1 MIMQSRSVRMP
12 DCNDISVIFI
22 PGGIVEMSRLKTS
35 WIVMANVALMSAILA
50 FVVLYSNYEK
60 KENYRHQVEHFVN
73 TTIAMERVTGN
84 YLEAE
89 QGICDNWAQ
98 YINNR
103 DLTLEEAAAYVRAT
117 HAKANT
123 SAHLIDTETLK
134 GYSTR
139 SKPNTEDD
147 YEVSYERLGLLG
159 DGSWIADLGEAI
171 NITRTYTNPINGEQS
186 LAFCNRITVR
196 DAETGEEKQAY
207 LLRIVPTSNLEEKW
221 VFPKEE
227 YENEDFSI
235 IDTDSNYV
243 IRGRSFK
250 NASFF
255 EFYKSYNQPG
265 IQVQQQLFEDILSG
279 TGSFTMLD
287 SRGTECIVA
296 YTPITS
302 TKGWML
308 LSSAPVSDLN
318 AVTENWILIGVITFG
333 LLILLV
339 MDVLYMRSFNK
350 KLRVMAREAEAAN
363 KAKTDFL
370 STMSHDIRTPMNAI
384 IGLTA
389 IAEKK
394 LDDREAVAENLRKIS
409 LASSHLLT
417 LINDILDI
425 SKVESGKLN
434 LSPLTFSIVETV
446 QNLVNLSQPMIKE
459 KNIDFS
465 FRINRMEKEY
475 LYADQL
481 RLNQIYI
488 NILSNAIKYTMPGG
502 SVTVDLREEESEKE
516 GCVKL
521 IYRVADTG
529 IGMSPEFL
537 EKMYQPFSRQTDSRV
552 NSIQGT
558 GLGLAIT
565 RQMVELMNGT
575 IECQSE
581 LEKGTTFIITLDLP
595 IAEKQLEEMR
605 FDGVDV
611 LIADDD
617 PVLLETAADA
627 LETMGVNA
635 EQAKSGKEALE
646 MTRRRHESGKDY
658 DVIILDWKMPDMN
671 GIETIRRIRT
681 EVDAN
686 IPILVTSAYDWSD
699 IEDAAKE
706 AGANGF
712 VGKPLFRSRLYEK
725 ISELLGTEVTALEPE
740 DDYSDLA
747 GMNILIAEDND
758 INWEIISTMLDMFG
772 ITSERAEN
780 GQICVNKMAEAAE
793 GCFDLIFMDVQMPEM
808 NGLDATRN
816 IRRLE
821 NKWAASI
828 PIIAMTADA
837 FSENVAECLEAGM
850 NGHIPKP
857 IDMKLVIKEIR
868 RIKEEKRK

>member
-1 MIMQSRSVRMP
+1 
-12 DCNDISVIFI
+12 
-22 PGGIVEMSRLKTS
+22 MSRLKTS
-35 WIVMANVALMSAILA
+35 WIVMANVALMGAILA
-50 FVVLYSNYEK
+50 FVALFSNYER
-60 KENYRHQVEHFVN
+60 KENYRSQVEHFVN

-84 YLEAE
+84 YLEGE

-98 YINNR
+98 YINSQ

-117 HAKANT
+117 HTETTT
-123 SAHLIDTETLK
+123 SAHLIDMETLN
-134 GYSTR
+134 GYSTQP
-139 SKPNTEDD
+139 KPNTEHD
-147 YEVSYERLGLLG
+147 YEVSYQRIELLG
-159 DGSWIADLGEAI
+159 DGAWIADLGTAI
-171 NITRTYTNPINGEQS
+171 NISRTYTNPLNGEQS

-196 DAETGEEKQAY
+196 DAETGEKKQAY
-207 LLRIVPTSNLEEKW
+207 LLRVIPTSNLKEKW
-221 VFPKEE
+221 VFPQEE

-235 IDTDSNYV
+235 IDTDGNYV

-265 IQVQQQLFEDILSG
+265 IPAQQQLFADILSG

-287 SRGTECIVA
+287 SKGRECIVA
-296 YTPITS
+296 HTPITS
-302 TKGWML
+302 TKGWIL

-318 AVTENWILIGVITFG
+318 AVRENWILIGVITFG
-333 LLILLV
+333 LLLLLV
-339 MDVLYMRSFNK
+339 MDFLYMNSINK
-350 KLRVMAREAEAAN
+350 KLRVTARAAETAN

-384 IGLTA
+384 IGLTT

-394 LDDREAVAENLRKIS
+394 LDDREAVSDNLSKIR
-409 LASSHLLT
+409 LASNHLLT

-425 SKVESGKLN
+425 SKVESGKFN

-446 QNLVNLSQPMIKE
+446 QNLMNLSQPMIKG

-465 FRINRMEKEY
+465 FRINHMDKEY

-488 NILSNAIKYTMPGG
+488 NVLSNAIKYTEPGG
-502 SVTVDLREEESEKE
+502 RVSVDLREEESEKE
-516 GCVKL
+516 GCVRL
-521 IYRVADTG
+521 IYCVADTG

-537 EKMYQPFSRQTDSRV
+537 KKMYEPFSRQTDSRV

-575 IECQSE
+575 IDCQSE
-581 LEKGTTFIITLDLP
+581 TGKGTTFTIALDLP
-595 IAEKQLEEMR
+595 VAEKQLEEMR
-605 FDGVDV
+605 IEGIDV

-617 PVLLETAADA
+617 PILLESAVDT
-627 LETMGVNA
+627 LETLGINA
-635 EQAKSGKEALE
+635 EQAQSGMEALE
-646 MTRRRHESGKDY
+646 KARHRHEAGKDY

-671 GIETIRRIRT
+671 GVETIRRIRT
-681 EVDAN
+681 EVDAG
-686 IPILVTSAYDWSD
+686 IPILLTSAYDWSD
-699 IEDAAKE
+699 IEDEAKE

-712 VGKPLFRSRLYEK
+712 IGKPLFRSRLYEK
-725 ISELLGTEVTALEPE
+725 INGLLGTEAKPLEPE

-758 INWEIISTMLDMFG
+758 INWEIISTMLGMFG
-772 ITSERAEN
+772 VNTERAEN
-780 GQICVNKMAEAAE
+780 GRICVDKMAEAGE
-793 GCFDLIFMDVQMPEM
+793 GRYDLIFMDVQMPEM
-808 NGLDATRN
+808 NGLDATRQ
-816 IRRLE
+816 IRKLA

-837 FSENVAECLEAGM
+837 FSENISECLKAGM
-850 NGHIPKP
+850 NGHIAKP
-857 IDMKLVIKEIR
+857 IDLKLVIKEIR

>member
-1 MIMQSRSVRMP
+1 
-12 DCNDISVIFI
+12 
-22 PGGIVEMSRLKTS
+22 MSRLKTS
-35 WIVMANVALMSAILA
+35 WIVMANVALMCAILA
-50 FVVLYSNYEK
+50 FVALYSSYER
-60 KENYRHQVEHFVN
+60 KESYQSQVEHFVN
-73 TTIAMERVTGN
+73 TTITMERVTGN
-84 YLEAE
+84 YLEGE

-98 YINNR
+98 YINTQ
-103 DLTLEEAAAYVRAT
+103 DLTLEEAAAYIRAT
-117 HAKANT
+117 HARTTT
-123 SAHLIDTETLK
+123 SAHLIDAETLT

-139 SKPNTEDD
+139 PRPNTEDD
-147 YEVSYERLGLLG
+147 YDVSYARMELIG
-159 DGSWIADLGEAI
+159 DGAWIADLGEAI
-171 NITRTYTNPINGEQS
+171 NISRTYTNPMNGEQS
-186 LAFCNRITVR
+186 LAFCNRISVR
-196 DAETGEEKQAY
+196 DGETGEKRQAY
-207 LLRIVPTSNLEEKW
+207 LLRVIQTSKLEEKW
-221 VFPKEE
+221 VFPEEE
-227 YENEDFSI
+227 YEDEDFSI
-235 IDTDSNYV
+235 IDTDGNYV

-250 NASFF
+250 NNSFF

-265 IQVQQQLFEDILSG
+265 IQAQQQLFENILSG
-279 TGSFTMLD
+279 TGSFTMKD
-287 SRGTECIVA
+287 SKGRECIVA
-296 YTPITS
+296 HTPITS
-302 TKGWML
+302 TRGWVL
-308 LSSAPVSDLN
+308 LSSALDSDLH
-318 AVTENWILIGVITFG
+318 AVTENWILIGVISFG
-333 LLILLV
+333 LLLLLV
-339 MDVLYMRSFNK
+339 TDFLYMHSFNK
-350 KLRVMAREAEAAN
+350 KLWVMAREAEAAN

-384 IGLTA
+384 IGLTT
-389 IAEKK
+389 IAEKN
-394 LDDREAVAENLRKIS
+394 LGDPEAVGDNLRKIS
-409 LASSHLLT
+409 LASNHLLT

-446 QNLVNLSQPMIKE
+446 QNLVNLSQPMVKE

-502 SVTVDLREEESEKE
+502 SVSVDLREEESEKE
-516 GCVKL
+516 GCVRL
-521 IYRVADTG
+521 TYRVADTG

-565 RQMVELMNGT
+565 KQMVELMNGT

-581 LEKGTTFIITLDLP
+581 PGKGTTFNITLDLP
-595 IAEKQLEEMR
+595 VAEKQLEEMR
-605 FDGVDV
+605 IDGVDA

-617 PVLLETAADA
+617 PILLETAVDTLESLGIRADRAMTGTDA
-627 LETMGVNA
+627 LEMV
-635 EQAKSGKEALE
+635 
-646 MTRRRHESGKDY
+646 RRRHEEGKDY
-658 DVIILDWKMPDMN
+658 NVVILDWRMPDMD
-671 GIETIRRIRT
+671 GIETIRRIRE
-681 EVDAN
+681 EVDAR
-686 IPILVTSAYDWSD
+686 IPVLLTSAYDWSD

-706 AGANGF
+706 AGTNGF
-712 VGKPLFRSRLYEK
+712 IGKPLFRSGLYEK
-725 ISELLGTEVTALEPE
+725 INELLGTEAKAVEPE

-758 INWEIISTMLDMFG
+758 INWEIISTMLGMFG
-772 ITSERAEN
+772 ITAERAEN
-780 GQICVNKMAEAAE
+780 GRICVEKMAGAEE
-793 GCFDLIFMDVQMPEM
+793 GCYDLIFMDVQMPEM

-837 FSENVAECLEAGM
+837 FSENVTECLQAGM
-850 NGHIPKP
+850 NGHIAKP
-857 IDMKLVIKEIR
+857 VNLKLVIKEIR

>member
-1 MIMQSRSVRMP
+1 
-12 DCNDISVIFI
+12 
-22 PGGIVEMSRLKTS
+22 MSRLKTS
-35 WIVMANVALMSAILA
+35 WIVMANVALMGAILA
-50 FVVLYSNYEK
+50 FVALFSNYER
-60 KENYRHQVEHFVN
+60 KENYRSQVEHFVN

-84 YLEAE
+84 YLEGE

-98 YINNR
+98 YINSQ

-117 HAKANT
+117 HTETTT
-123 SAHLIDTETLK
+123 SAHLIDMETLN
-134 GYSTR
+134 GYSTQP
-139 SKPNTEDD
+139 KPNTEHD
-147 YEVSYERLGLLG
+147 YEVSYQRIELLG
-159 DGSWIADLGEAI
+159 DGAWIADLGTAI
-171 NITRTYTNPINGEQS
+171 NISRTYTNPLNGEQS

-196 DAETGEEKQAY
+196 DAETGEKRQAY
-207 LLRIVPTSNLEEKW
+207 LLRVIPTSNLKEKW
-221 VFPKEE
+221 VFPQEE

-235 IDTDSNYV
+235 IDTDGNYV

-265 IQVQQQLFEDILSG
+265 IPAQQQLFADILSG

-287 SRGTECIVA
+287 SKGRECIVA
-296 YTPITS
+296 HTPITS
-302 TKGWML
+302 TKGWIL

-318 AVTENWILIGVITFG
+318 AVRENWILIGVITFG
-333 LLILLV
+333 LLLLLV
-339 MDVLYMRSFNK
+339 MDFLYMNSINK
-350 KLRVMAREAEAAN
+350 KLRVTARAAETAN

-384 IGLTA
+384 IGLTT

-394 LDDREAVAENLRKIS
+394 LDDREAVSDNLSKIR
-409 LASSHLLT
+409 LASNHLLT

-446 QNLVNLSQPMIKE
+446 QNLMNLSQPMIKG

-465 FRINRMEKEY
+465 FRINHMDKEY

-488 NILSNAIKYTMPGG
+488 NVLSNAIKYTEPGG
-502 SVTVDLREEESEKE
+502 RVSVDLREEESEKE
-516 GCVKL
+516 GCVRL
-521 IYRVADTG
+521 IYCVADTG

-537 EKMYQPFSRQTDSRV
+537 KKMYEPFSRQTDSRV

-575 IECQSE
+575 IDCQSE
-581 LEKGTTFIITLDLP
+581 AGKGTTFTIALDLP
-595 IAEKQLEEMR
+595 VAEKQLEEMR
-605 FDGVDV
+605 IEGIDV

-617 PVLLETAADA
+617 PILLESAVDT
-627 LETMGVNA
+627 LETLGINA
-635 EQAKSGKEALE
+635 EQAQSGMEALE
-646 MTRRRHESGKDY
+646 KARHRHEAGKDY

-671 GIETIRRIRT
+671 GVETIRRIRT
-681 EVDAN
+681 EVDAG
-686 IPILVTSAYDWSD
+686 IPILLTSAYDWSD
-699 IEDAAKE
+699 IEEEAKE

-712 VGKPLFRSRLYEK
+712 IGKPLFRSRLYEK
-725 ISELLGTEVTALEPE
+725 INGLLGTEAKPLEPE

-758 INWEIISTMLDMFG
+758 INWEIISTMLGMFG
-772 ITSERAEN
+772 VNTERAEN
-780 GQICVNKMAEAAE
+780 GRICVDKMAEAGE
-793 GCFDLIFMDVQMPEM
+793 GRYDLIFMDVQMPEM
-808 NGLDATRN
+808 NGLDATRQ
-816 IRRLE
+816 IRKLA

-837 FSENVAECLEAGM
+837 FSENISECLKAGM
-850 NGHIPKP
+850 NGHIAKP
-857 IDMKLVIKEIR
+857 IDLKLVIKEIR